1 MDDWFDNALHRE
13 EYVLTLLAT
22 VGGDVG
28 YDKLWDRLIANSL
41 KWRGNVSVIH
51 LQDETL
57 DLATLDHAT
66 NKILGAAVGDLSYRI
81 DPAKIDVGRQETL
94 SQIEFFNR
102 ILKELER
109 REALRRQTELDNDP
123 EDQAPET
130 FTIQLLSVGNKVK
143 AATVIAKQFE
153 IPVSEALSSMRE
165 LPIILAEGA
174 TLDQANAFKVALDAA
189 RAEVKIIDESQ

>member
-1 MDDWFDNALHRE
+1 
-13 EYVLTLLAT
+13 
-22 VGGDVG
+22 
-28 YDKLWDRLIANSL
+28 
-41 KWRGNVSVIH
+41 
-51 LQDETL
+51 
-57 DLATLDHAT
+57 
-66 NKILGAAVGDLSYRI
+66 VGDLSYRI

-153 IPVSEALSSMRE
+153 IPVSEALSSLRE

>member
-1 MDDWFDNALHRE
+1 MIGLITHLHRE

-66 NKILGAAVGDLSYRI
+66 NKILGSAVGDLSYRI

-109 REALRRQTELDNDP
+109 REELRRQAELEVLQRIKPLKPSPFNCCRLAIRSKRRKSLP
-123 EDQAPET
+123 
-130 FTIQLLSVGNKVK
+130 
-143 AATVIAKQFE
+143 
-153 IPVSEALSSMRE
+153 SS
-165 LPIILAEGA
+165 
-174 TLDQANAFKVALDAA
+174 
-189 RAEVKIIDESQ
+189 